1 MPCIQTADHTTLFV
15 TEWGSGAP
23 VVFTPTWG
31 LRSDQWDYQV
41 PALAD
46 AGLRCVLY
54 DAAATAVPAGPRR
67 DTTSTRSLMT
77 LAAIEHFDLRHVA
90 LVGHSLRTRE
100 LVRYLTRHGD
110 ARVDERVLVGPT
122 TPMLRQTTDNPDGW
136 DPAVLDANYAA
147 VTANVPRW
155 CADCWRR

>member
-1 MPCIQTADHTTLFV
+1 
-15 TEWGSGAP
+15 
-23 VVFTPTWG
+23 
-31 LRSDQWDYQV
+31 
-41 PALAD
+41 
-46 AGLRCVLY
+46 
-54 DAAATAVPAGPRR
+54 
-67 DTTSTRSLMT
+67 MT
-77 LAAIEHFDLRHVA
+77 LAAIIEHFDLRHVA